1 MNPLLISGFGT
12 TITVNKRRLI
22 IENKLDNQ
30 KYDFYPHQIKH
41 DSIILDGHTGS
52 ISFEAMR
59 WLAKHSIPI
68 TMLNWNGNLLS
79 VTLPKE
85 TVSSKLRLRQYEI
98 YNDSQRRYS
107 IAYQIVKEKTK
118 QSINLLNE
126 LSRYYKEIDTN
137 IIGSESDEDGMFK
150 LNSTYDSRN
159 LMTYEGRIADIY
171 WLQVLRVFNKL
182 CPEFKFVSRN
192 NNLNSHNR
200 NASDE
205 INALLNYGY
214 AVLESEV
221 RKDLNSIGLDP
232 SISFLHE
239 LSNSRASLVYD
250 IQELYRWLV
259 DLSVIQLLE
268 EKKLKK
274 ADFIVTENYNIR
286 LRENAS
292 KALIEKIKLNF
303 NARALYKGKYY
314 SYQNILYE
322 NVRLLANY
330 ITGKSRKLQF
340 DIPEFRIKRDDD
352 ADIRKKLLS
361 LTPEERKRLG
371 INKSTL
377 WYMQKHIKE
386 GKRIKVYG
394 KVMDKLAD

>member
-12 TITVNKRRLI
+12 NISVDKRRLI
-22 IENKLDNQ
+22 VQNKLENQ
-30 KYDFYPHQIKH
+30 RYEFYPHQIKH
-41 DSIILDGHTGS
+41 DSVIIVGHTGS

-59 WLAKHSIPI
+59 WLVKHNIPI

-85 TVSSKLRLRQYEI
+85 PVSSKLRLKQYEI
-98 YNDSQRRYS
+98 YLDEKRRYD
-107 IAYQIVKEKTK
+107 IAYPIVKEKIK

-126 LSRYYKEIDTN
+126 LSKYYKTVDIN
-137 IIGSESDEDGMFK
+137 KIKSESKREAMFK
-150 LNSTYDSRN
+150 LESTYDYRN
-159 LMTYEGRIADIY
+159 LMMYEGRIADIY
-171 WLQVLRVFNKL
+171 WSQIQKTFNKL
-182 CPEFKFVSRN
+182 CPEFNFKSRRGKASSWN
-192 NNLNSHNR
+192 M

-205 INALLNYGY
+205 VNALLNYGY

-221 RKDLNSIGLDP
+221 QKDLNSIGLDP

-250 IQELYRWLV
+250 VQELYRWLV

-286 LRENAS
+286 LRETTA
-292 KALIEKIKLNF
+292 KALIEKIRLNF
-303 NARALYKGKYY
+303 NSRVFYNGKYY
-314 SYQNILYE
+314 SYQNVLYE
-322 NVRLLANY
+322 NVRMLANY
-330 ITGKSRKLQF
+330 IIGKSSKLQF
-340 DIPEFRIKRDDD
+340 DIPEFGIKREDNTEV
-352 ADIRKKLLS
+352 RNKVLS
-361 LTPEERKRLG
+361 LTPQDRKRLN

-377 WYMQKHIKE
+377 WYMQKHVKE
-386 GKRIKVYG
+386 GKRIKVYRQIRS
-394 KVMDKLAD
+394 KLH

>member
-12 TITVNKRRLI
+12 NISVDKRRLI
-22 IENKLDNQ
+22 IQNKLDNER
-30 KYDFYPHQIKH
+30 YEYYPHQIKH
-41 DSIILDGHTGS
+41 DSVIIDGHTGS

-59 WLAKHSIPI
+59 WLVKHNIPI

-98 YNDSQRRYS
+98 YQDEEKRYG
-107 IAYQIVKEKTK
+107 IAYPIVKEKVK
-118 QSINLLNE
+118 HSINLLNE
-126 LSRYYKEIDTN
+126 LSKYYKEIDVNT
-137 IIGSESDEDGMFK
+137 ISSESNKESMFK
-150 LNSTYDSRN
+150 LKTTYDYRN
-159 LMTYEGRIADIY
+159 LMMYEGRVADIY
-171 WLQVLRVFNKL
+171 WVTLSKVFTTL
-182 CPEFKFVSRN
+182 SPEFNFKSRRGKTSSWN
-192 NNLNSHNR
+192 M
-200 NASDE
+200 NACDE

-250 IQELYRWLV
+250 VQELYRWLV

-286 LRENAS
+286 LRENTA
-292 KALIEKIKLNF
+292 KALIEKIRLNF
-303 NARALYKGKYY
+303 NARAFYNGKYY

-322 NVRLLANY
+322 NVRLLANH
-330 ITGKSRKLQF
+330 IIGKSGKLQF
-340 DIPEFRIKRDDD
+340 NVPEFKIKREDNT
-352 ADIRKKLLS
+352 DIRSKVLS
-361 LTPEERKRLG
+361 LTPQDRKRLG

-377 WYMQKHIKE
+377 WYMQKHVKE

-394 KVMDKLAD
+394 KVMGKIR

>member
-1 MNPLLISGFGT
+1 MNPLLITGFGT
-12 TITVNKRRLI
+12 TISVDKRRLI
-22 IENKLDNQ
+22 VQNKLENQ
-30 KYDFYPHQIKH
+30 RYEFYPHQIKH
-41 DSIILDGHTGS
+41 DSIIVDGHTGS

-59 WLAKHSIPI
+59 WLVKHNIHI

-85 TVSSKLRLRQYEI
+85 TVSSKLRLKQYEA
-98 YNDSQRRYS
+98 YQDSKRRYS
-107 IAYQIVKEKTK
+107 VAYPIVKEKIK
-118 QSINLLNE
+118 QSVNLLNE
-126 LSRYYKEIDTN
+126 LSKYYNTVDASKVN
-137 IIGSESDEDGMFK
+137 SESKREAMFK
-150 LNSTYDSRN
+150 LESTYDYRN
-159 LMTYEGRIADIY
+159 LMMYEGRIADIY
-171 WLQVLRVFNKL
+171 WSQILKVINNL

-192 NNLNSHNR
+192 NTLNSHNR

-214 AVLESEV
+214 AILESEV
-221 RKDLNSIGLDP
+221 RKNLNSVGLDP
-232 SISFLHE
+232 SIGFLHE

-250 IQELYRWLV
+250 VQELYRWLV

-286 LRENAS
+286 LRANTA
-292 KALIEKIKLNF
+292 KALIEKIRLNF
-303 NARALYKGKYY
+303 NSRVLYNGKYY

-322 NVRLLANY
+322 NVRVLANY
-330 ITGKSRKLQF
+330 IIGKSGKLQF
-340 DIPEFRIKRDDD
+340 NIPQLNIKREDRIELRDRI
-352 ADIRKKLLS
+352 AS
-361 LTPEERKRLG
+361 LTAEDRKRLG

-377 WYMQKHIKE
+377 WYMQKHVKE

-394 KVMDKLAD
+394 KVMSKLAD